1 MPSAIAASAEA
12 GSSRRFVIDAPPLF
26 PVADALVL
34 GPQTDGVVLC
44 VQWGKTP
51 RDLVARTRDMLNRG
65 RVAIL
70 GVVLNNVA
78 ESFSPYRT
86 GYAYEYGYGD
96 SASKAPG
103 PPPAASDRRG
113 QAAG

>member
-1 MPSAIAASAEA
+1 MRALLEFA
-12 GSSRRFVIDAPPLF
+12 GMNHDFVVIDAPPLF

-44 VQWGKTP
+44 VQWGRTP
-51 RDLVARTRDMLNRG
+51 RDLVARARDLLHRG
-65 RVAIL
+65 RVSIL
-70 GVVLNNVA
+70 GAVLNNVA
-78 ESFSPYRT
+78 ESFSAYGT

-96 SASKAPG
+96 AATRT
-103 PPPAASDRRG
+103 PAAPAAAAGPRG